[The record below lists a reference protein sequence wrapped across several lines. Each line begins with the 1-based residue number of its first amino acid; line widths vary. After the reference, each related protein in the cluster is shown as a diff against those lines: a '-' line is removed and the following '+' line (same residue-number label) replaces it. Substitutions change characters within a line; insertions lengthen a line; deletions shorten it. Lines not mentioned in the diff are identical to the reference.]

1 MVASIMEMMVEG
13 KSVGHIGDIFW
24 RQKQDFALWNWVL
37 GLEGWEFGKEKNNFK
52 IDQLSWVKNLKWV
65 KVLSIVNT
73 LVVTTHFKKKNTLSF
88 PLKSP
93 WHLFLVSPPA
103 LSSELPSSLI

>member
-1 MVASIMEMMVEG
+1 MVIRLVSRGPRDQVTLAAVWEMMVASTVEMVVEG

-52 IDQLSWVKNLKWV
+52 ID
-65 KVLSIVNT
+65 
-73 LVVTTHFKKKNTLSF
+73 
-88 PLKSP
+88 
-93 WHLFLVSPPA
+93 
-103 LSSELPSSLI
+103 